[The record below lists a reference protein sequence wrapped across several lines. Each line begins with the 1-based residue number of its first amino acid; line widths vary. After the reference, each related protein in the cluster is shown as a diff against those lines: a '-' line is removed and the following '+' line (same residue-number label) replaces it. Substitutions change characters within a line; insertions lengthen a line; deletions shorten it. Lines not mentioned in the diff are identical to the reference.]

1 MDIKIL
7 VATHKKYW
15 MPDDDVYMPLHV
27 GREGKQDLGYIG
39 DNTGDNISS
48 KNANYCELTGLYWAW
63 KNLDCEYI
71 GLCHYRRYFGRNDR
85 FISYIREEK
94 ERIFKKTDYQELLR
108 DYDILLP
115 TKTFFRKTVGEHYA
129 LEHCEKDMNMVRK
142 LIRRK
147 CPNYIESFDSIIN
160 STSLYSCNMF
170 VAKKSIFD
178 DYCEWLFSL
187 LFDLEK
193 MTDISTYDA
202 YQSRVYGFLSERM
215 FNVWLHKQ
223 NYKIKEIDV
232 VMLEKKVKLK
242 RRIGRR
248 IYKFFRL

>member
-27 GREGKQDLGYIG
+27 GREGKGDLGYIG

-94 ERIFKKTDYQELLR
+94 EQIFRRSDYEQALNKCE
-108 DYDILLP
+108 ILLP
-115 TKTFFRKTVGEHYA
+115 KAAVLKSTIGEQYA
-129 LEHCEKDMNMVRK
+129 KSHVYKDLLLVRD
-142 LIRRK
+142 IIETQ
-147 CPNYIESFDSIIN
+147 CPEYIDSFDYVIN
-160 STSLYSCNMF
+160 RNKVYFANMF
-170 VAKKSIFD
+170 VTKKSIYD
-178 DYCEWLFSL
+178 DYCQWLFQ
-187 LFDLEK
+187 
-193 MTDISTYDA
+193 YC
-202 YQSRVYGFLSERM
+202 SRWK
-215 FNVWLHKQ
+215 N
-223 NYKIKEIDV
+223 
-232 VMLEKKVKLK
+232 
-242 RRIGRR
+242 
-248 IYKFFRL
+248 